1 MPPKRKLLTG
11 SSSSTPPT
19 KKIQTTLSFA
29 GPPSATAAAPATSPA
44 LVVDPKVYDSQVVN
58 RKYYPPV
65 ISPERVQGYLN
76 GTIKKPID
84 ELKAALCDTA
94 KFRANLKPA
103 GAVVH
108 WFRTDLRMED
118 NSGLHK
124 ASKLGVP
131 VIALYVHSPQDLEAH
146 VVAPAKTDFM
156 IRSLGE
162 LKKELAEKN
171 IPLWVETVEKR
182 KDIPKR
188 ITELVKQWNANVL
201 FANMEYEVDELRRD
215 TKLIKLGMEND
226 IAVNI
231 VHDVCAVPPG
241 ELVTKSTK
249 TPFTVFSPWFRAY
262 CFELFENPAL
272 LNLYPSPADNPP
284 SFATEKQ
291 KLFTSPLPSSP
302 LDIEKIS
309 TLITLFPAGASEANS
324 RLKSFLETK
333 GKAYQDTRNT
343 PSIDGTS
350 SLSPYF
356 AAGCLSSRTAIH
368 HAKASNNGRL
378 SGGGG
383 GIDCWISE
391 VGWRDFYKHV
401 IAGFP
406 HVCMNTPFK
415 PLYTQLPWLPDPL
428 PHFTAWRTGLTGYP
442 FIDAAMRHLSFSH
455 FMPNRLRMVTATFLC
470 KDLHIDWRLGEAHF
484 SSLLI
489 DGDFSANNGG
499 WSWCASVGVDAQP
512 YFRIFNPMDQG
523 RKWDKEGEYIR
534 RWVPEL
540 KDVVGDEIHWPSDNI
555 REKMG
560 YPKAIVD
567 HKVESKIAVEAY
579 KAVAKVG
586 KEEKEKKVER
596 AEDGGKVGKNA
607 RVVRRW

>member
-241 ELVTKSTK
+241 ELVTKVSH
-249 TPFTVFSPWFRAY
+249 P
-262 CFELFENPAL
+262 
-272 LNLYPSPADNPP
+272 
-284 SFATEKQ
+284 
-291 KLFTSPLPSSP
+291 KL
-302 LDIEKIS
+302 
-309 TLITLFPAGASEANS
+309 
-324 RLKSFLETK
+324 R
-333 GKAYQDTRNT
+333 
-343 PSIDGTS
+343 
-350 SLSPYF
+350 
-356 AAGCLSSRTAIH
+356 
-368 HAKASNNGRL
+368 
-378 SGGGG
+378 
-383 GIDCWISE
+383 
-391 VGWRDFYKHV
+391 
-401 IAGFP
+401 
-406 HVCMNTPFK
+406 
-415 PLYTQLPWLPDPL
+415 
-428 PHFTAWRTGLTGYP
+428 
-442 FIDAAMRHLSFSH
+442 
-455 FMPNRLRMVTATFLC
+455 
-470 KDLHIDWRLGEAHF
+470 
-484 SSLLI
+484 
-489 DGDFSANNGG
+489 
-499 WSWCASVGVDAQP
+499 
-512 YFRIFNPMDQG
+512 
-523 RKWDKEGEYIR
+523 
-534 RWVPEL
+534 
-540 KDVVGDEIHWPSDNI
+540 
-555 REKMG
+555 
-560 YPKAIVD
+560 
-567 HKVESKIAVEAY
+567 AVEG
-579 KAVAKVG
+579 VLMI
-586 KEEKEKKVER
+586 
-596 AEDGGKVGKNA
+596 
-607 RVVRRW
+607 

>member
-1 MPPKRKLLTG
+1 MPPKRKLAT
-11 SSSSTPPT
+11 SSSS
-19 KKIQTTLSFA
+19 
-29 GPPSATAAAPATSPA
+29 
-44 LVVDPKVYDSQVVN
+44 DVYDSQVVN

-65 ISPERVQGYLN
+65 ISPERVQGYLD

-84 ELKAALCDTA
+84 ELKVALCDTA
-94 KFRANLKPA
+94 KFRATVTPM

-118 NSGLHK
+118 NSGLYK

-131 VIALYVHSPQDLEAH
+131 VIGLYVHSPEDLEAH
-146 VVAPAKTDFM
+146 VVAPAKTDFI

-188 ITELVKQWNANVL
+188 IVELMKQWNANVL

-215 TKLIKLGMEND
+215 TKLIKLGVEND

-241 ELVTKSTK
+241 ELVTKGTK

-262 CFELFENPAL
+262 CVKIAENSAL
-272 LNLYPSPADNPP
+272 HS
-284 SFATEKQ
+284 
-291 KLFTSPLPSSP
+291 SPLPSPPSP
-302 LDIEKIS
+302 LDSGKIS
-309 TLITLFPAGASEANS
+309 TLTTLFPAGASEANT
-324 RLKSFLETK
+324 RLKSFLKTK

-368 HAKASNNGRL
+368 HAKALNNGRL
-378 SGGGG
+378 SGGNA

-415 PLYTQLPWLPDPL
+415 PLYTKLPWHPDPL
-428 PHFTAWRTGLTGYP
+428 PHLTAWQTGHTGYP
-442 FIDAAMRHLSFSH
+442 FVDAAMRHLSSSH

-512 YFRIFNPMDQG
+512 YFRIFNPIDQG

-540 KDVVGDEIHWPSDNI
+540 KDVVGDEIHWPSD
-555 REKMG
+555 RTRQKVG

-579 KAVAKVG
+579 KALYRFLSIPAITLKGHHFVLCSS
-586 KEEKEKKVER
+586 
-596 AEDGGKVGKNA
+596 
-607 RVVRRW
+607 